1 MPNPTEV
8 ELHRLTLKDA
18 EVFLLAARRSDS
30 LHHPW
35 ISAPSTRSDFEAYVV
50 GANQECFRFGVWL
63 HTGGLVGVV
72 NINAIIRGAFQNGSL
87 GFYAFE
93 GYQRRGLM
101 SAGLRRV
108 IDFAFMEAGLHR
120 LEANIQ
126 PDNEVSRQLIARLGF
141 RSEGVACRL
150 LKVNGEWRDHERFA
164 LTVEE
169 WKTVSFPQ

>member
-1 MPNPTEV
+1 
-8 ELHRLTLKDA
+8 
-18 EVFLLAARRSDS
+18 
-30 LHHPW
+30 
-35 ISAPSTRSDFEAYVV
+35 
-50 GANQECFRFGVWL
+50 
-63 HTGGLVGVV
+63 LVGVV

-108 IDFAFMEAGLHR
+108 IDFAFTKAALHR

-126 PDNEVSRQLIARLGF
+126 PDNEVSRRLIARLGF
-141 RSEGVACRL
+141 RSEGVARRL
-150 LKVNGEWRDHERFA
+150 LRVNGQWRDHERFA

-169 WKTVSFPQ
+169 WETGSSPQ